1 MVRGGVARARAAL
14 CPPKVDA
21 RRSNQPALVTSH
33 ARTRTHTHTP
43 PPRAG
48 IDHFV
53 ARVAPARRYDH
64 LDADFNRGVMAVG
77 LAAMG
82 AATYAL
88 GLLATRKERAQQW
101 R

>member
-1 MVRGGVARARAAL
+1 M
-14 CPPKVDA
+14 
-21 RRSNQPALVTSH
+21 
-33 ARTRTHTHTP
+33 
-43 PPRAG
+43 
-48 IDHFV
+48 